1 MTHLETQEHS
11 QDIPTP
17 EQLAMTLEEFLA
29 TDVDGY
35 EYVKGELVPM
45 PGTSIRHGKI
55 SMNIAYYL
63 YAYVRENQ
71 LGRLFTSE
79 TSFKVGER
87 ALKPDVAFLSAAR
100 LVEIEDEDKGSPIP
114 PDLAIEVISP
124 SDIQSRIVGKVFA
137 YLDAGTRV
145 VWIIE
150 PISKT
155 VTVYQSETDI
165 KILTCEDTLTGGEV
179 VPGFSCPVAQL
190 FE

>member
-1 MTHLETQEHS
+1 MTHLEAHEHS

-17 EQLAMTLEEFLA
+17 EHGTMTLEEFLA

-45 PGTSIRHGKI
+45 PGTSITHGII
-55 SMNIAYYL
+55 SINIIRCL
-63 YAYVRENQ
+63 DSPVHENK
-71 LGRLFTSE
+71 LGRLLPSE
-79 TSFKVGER
+79 TAFKVGER
-87 ALKPDVAFLSAAR
+87 VLKPDIAFLSAAR
-100 LVEIEDEDKGSPIP
+100 LAEIEDRAKGSPIP

-124 SDIQSRIVGKVFA
+124 SDTLSRIVGKVFA

-150 PISKT
+150 PDSKT
-155 VTVYQSETDI
+155 VLVYQSETDI
-165 KILTCEDTLTGGEV
+165 KILTREDTLTGGDV

-190 FE
+190 FA

>member
-11 QDIPTP
+11 QDIPAP
-17 EQLAMTLEEFLA
+17 EQLTMTLEEFLA

-45 PGTSIRHGKI
+45 PGTSIRHGEI
-55 SMNIAYYL
+55 SVNIIRYL
-63 YAYVRENQ
+63 DLHVHRNQ
-71 LGRLFTSE
+71 LGCLFTSE

-87 ALKPDVAFLSAAR
+87 VLKPDVAFLSTAR
-100 LVEIEDEDKGSPIP
+100 LAEIEDEDKGSPIP

-124 SDIQSRIVGKVFA
+124 SDILSRIVGKVFA